1 MLHVGMSVLSNQQ
14 PRPRAL
20 VPKISLFSHF
30 NMADNRVKRKAW
42 MHCKDAKIPRTT
54 AWRSKT
60 VGKENAGKS
69 SMSDSSARISIVA
82 EESVRS
88 SSRVSDELTF
98 ANETGFQSDHSSTES
113 PTSTTEIDHVFD
125 DYDSAN
131 FKDEVDDFSSFF
143 VDSVDFSGEESSSE
157 SDTERSDCSS
167 NSEFDSEQDET
178 NDIIHEPKTSNE
190 DLVDDNIPLY
200 KGAKVSR
207 LGALVLVMLFSL
219 RHQLS
224 GQALIDLL
232 KVLHALLPDG
242 HRFVASAF
250 LLKKYFADLFGE
262 PPPKKHSYCGN
273 CLGRIRNRQTECL
286 KEKCQKSKKKIEH
299 FLELDLHMRLC
310 QLYRGKQN

>member
-1 MLHVGMSVLSNQQ
+1 MECDKTFGGKVKRFTWDPLGNERFVQSAASTQGSRSKNQF
-14 PRPRAL
+14 
-20 VPKISLFSHF
+20 VITI

-60 VGKENAGKS
+60 IGKENAFKS
-69 SMSDSSARISIVA
+69 LMSDSSARMSITA
-82 EESVRS
+82 EESLRS
-88 SSRVSDELTF
+88 FSRVSDESTF

-113 PTSTTEIDHVFD
+113 PTSATEIDHVS
-125 DYDSAN
+125 DSAN
-131 FKDEVDDFSSFF
+131 LEDEVDDFSSFF
-143 VDSVDFSGEESSSE
+143 VDSVAYSGEESSSE
-157 SDTERSDCSS
+157 SDTERSDSS
-167 NSEFDSEQDET
+167 SDSEFDNEQDET
-178 NDIIHEPKTSNE
+178 SDIIHEPKVSNE
-190 DLVDDNIPLY
+190 DLEDNNIPLY

-242 HRFVASAF
+242 HRFVTSAF

-286 KEKCQKSKKKIEH
+286 KEKCRKS
-299 FLELDLHMRLC
+299 
-310 QLYRGKQN
+310 

>member
-1 MLHVGMSVLSNQQ
+1 MECDKAFGGKVKGFTLDPHGNERFVQSAASTQGSRSKNQF
-14 PRPRAL
+14 
-20 VPKISLFSHF
+20 VITI

-60 VGKENAGKS
+60 IGKENAFKS
-69 SMSDSSARISIVA
+69 LMSDSSARMSITA
-82 EESVRS
+82 EESLRS
-88 SSRVSDELTF
+88 FSRVSDESTF

-113 PTSTTEIDHVFD
+113 PTSATEIDHVS
-125 DYDSAN
+125 DSAN
-131 FKDEVDDFSSFF
+131 LEDEVDDFSSFF
-143 VDSVDFSGEESSSE
+143 VDSVAYSGEESSSE
-157 SDTERSDCSS
+157 SDTERSDSS
-167 NSEFDSEQDET
+167 SDSEFDNEQDET
-178 NDIIHEPKTSNE
+178 SDIIHEPKVSNE
-190 DLVDDNIPLY
+190 DLEDNNIPLY

-242 HRFVASAF
+242 HRFVTSAF

-273 CLGRIRNRQTECL
+273 CLGQIRNRQTECL
-286 KEKCQKSKKKIEH
+286 KEKCRKS
-299 FLELDLHMRLC
+299 
-310 QLYRGKQN
+310 

>member
-1 MLHVGMSVLSNQQ
+1 MTS
-14 PRPRAL
+14 
-20 VPKISLFSHF
+20 
-30 NMADNRVKRKAW
+30 
-42 MHCKDAKIPRTT
+42 
-54 AWRSKT
+54 
-60 VGKENAGKS
+60 
-69 SMSDSSARISIVA
+69 
-82 EESVRS
+82 
-88 SSRVSDELTF
+88 

-113 PTSTTEIDHVFD
+113 PTSATEIDHVFD

-131 FKDEVDDFSSFF
+131 FEDEVDDFSSFF
-143 VDSVDFSGEESSSE
+143 VDSVSFNGDESSSE

-167 NSEFDSEQDET
+167 DSEFDSEQDET
-178 NDIIHEPKTSNE
+178 HDIIHEPKTGNE

-224 GQALIDLL
+224 GQAFIDLI

-286 KEKCQKSKKKIEH
+286 KEKCQKSKKIEH
-299 FLELDLHMRLC
+299 FGLRSFRYKVVSI
-310 QLYRGKQN
+310 QLVSIQIKVVSIQMKSRFDTNQHRRNLASGPNPGGAVLQFCSQLRNSHAEF